1 MLFAILCP
9 QSAPH
14 FLAHEIFILYAYRSP
29 SIKVTF
35 GVGIDKKPPPHPVV
49 VTSR

>member
-1 MLFAILCP
+1 MLLAILCL
-9 QSAPH
+9 QSAPR

-35 GVGIDKKPPPHPVV
+35 GVASTRSNRH
-49 VTSR
+49 TLLL